1 MVDTERLRLLY
12 IIAYEYYINELKQ
25 QEIAKKHNINR
36 VQVSRYLSK
45 AKEKGLIKINVINP
59 LKNKNQYLKQKLLE
73 RFPVKN
79 ILIATIS
86 NDERNLVLE
95 ALAEKANEYI
105 NHSFLPF
112 DKVGIAWGTTL
123 FQLAKN
129 FTTEKNYPDIEFI
142 PLVGGSHRFDKEFQ
156 VNNIVFM
163 IAEKFNGKSF
173 SLMAP
178 FYISNNKEYIT
189 ISSNIDVRKIMN
201 RWEKLTKI
209 IIGIGSNFSK
219 TPLTKLN
226 VLAEKNLTKLLNFRQ
241 VGDILT
247 HYFNLEGKF
256 CDLDIYKNL
265 INYPLDYCRNVNEV
279 IAVAGGLEKRESII
293 GALNTGLIDTII
305 LDNLTAEKIVESV

>member
-12 IIAYEYYINELKQ
+12 IIAYEYYINELTQ
-25 QEIAKKHNINR
+25 REIAKKHNINR

-59 LKNKNQYLKQKLLE
+59 LKNKTQYLKQKLLE

-79 ILIATIS
+79 VLIATTS
-86 NDERNLVLE
+86 NNERNLVLE
-95 ALAEKANEYI
+95 VLAEKANKYI
-105 NHSFLPF
+105 NYSFLPF

-142 PLVGGSHRFDKEFQ
+142 PLVGGSHKYDKEFQ
-156 VNNIVFM
+156 ANNIAFM
-163 IAEKFNGKSF
+163 IAEKFGGKSF
-173 SLMAP
+173 PLMAP

-189 ISSNIDVRKIMN
+189 ISSNIDVRKIIN
-201 RWEKLTKI
+201 KWEKLTKI

-226 VLAEKNLTKLLNFRQ
+226 VLTEKNLTKLLNFRQ

-279 IAVAGGLEKRESII
+279 IAVAGGLEKGESII

>member
-79 ILIATIS
+79 ILIATTS

-95 ALAEKANEYI
+95 VLAEKANEYI
-105 NHSFLPF
+105 NYSFLPF

-142 PLVGGSHRFDKEFQ
+142 PLVGGSHKFDKEFQ
-156 VNNIVFM
+156 ANNIAFM
-163 IAEKFNGKSF
+163 IAEKFGGKSF

-201 RWEKLTKI
+201 KWEKLTKI

-226 VLAEKNLTKLLNFRQ
+226 VLTEKNLTKLLNFRQ

-256 CDLDIYKNL
+256 CDLAIYKNL

-279 IAVAGGLEKRESII
+279 IAIAGGLEKRESII